1 LLGALLLYASIA
13 NAVGNVTLG
22 NGIAGGFL
30 VVIVAFGIGGA
41 IAMLIGALA
50 YVRTL
55 HQTKV

>member
-1 LLGALLLYASIA
+1 MYASIA

-41 IAMLIGALA
+41 IAMFFGALM